1 MIDISKVPAVL
12 DEILQER
19 RNQEKK
25 WGQQNWRC
33 DLYYTILGEE
43 VGEVGKA
50 ICEWII
56 LKKGSVLDIRGE
68 LVQVA
73 AVAVA
78 MIECLDRNKT

>member
-1 MIDISKVPAVL
+1 MNHTEKVLKEVL
-12 DEILQER
+12 NER
-19 RNQEKK
+19 LSQNRK
-25 WGQQNWRC
+25 WGPQNHRC

-50 ICEWII
+50 ICEWLI
-56 LKKGSVLDIRGE
+56 LHKGAVSDIRME

-78 MIECLDRNKT
+78 MVESLDRNGE

>member
-1 MIDISKVPAVL
+1 MNTKQCRSVL
-12 DEILQER
+12 EEVLCERLSQER
-19 RNQEKK
+19 K
-25 WGQQNWRC
+25 WGTQNHRC

-50 ICEWII
+50 ICEWLI
-56 LKKGSVLDIRGE
+56 LHKGAVSDIRME

-78 MIECLDRNKT
+78 MVESIDRNGI

>member
-1 MIDISKVPAVL
+1 MKHTEKVLAEVMEERL
-12 DEILQER
+12 SQER
-19 RNQEKK
+19 K
-25 WGQQNWRC
+25 WGPQNHRC

-56 LKKGSVLDIRGE
+56 LKKGSVSDIRME
-68 LVQVA
+68 LIQVA

-78 MIECLDRNKT
+78 MAESLDRNGE